1 VGAAGFAEQAAGGAL
16 AEVVFGEGLAG
27 NELQA
32 EAIDEGAHGFE
43 QVASERVSAEA
54 ELVVVANGRVQPG
67 AVQRQGDFG
76 AGKGVAEGEQG
87 VERVARGAAV
97 AVFEAQAFGHDGA
110 QAREVG
116 AGGCAFYAAQ
126 AGQAAGL
133 VDFLKAFLQ
142 QADGVAEFVAGVQVV
157 VAQLFKPFAL
167 ALDFGLDEL
176 AGEGQAEG
184 VVQAEAHLGDAAARV
199 VVGAAEHEAG
209 AGLFAGEDDH
219 ACAAFAKLAQQ
230 AGFKGDVA
238 AQKDAGDGG
247 QGHGADALAVF
258 TKDKGAGIKL
268 KVYVAAIDKEA
279 GHGGV
284 LRFR

>member
-1 VGAAGFAEQAAGGAL
+1 MGAAGFSEQAAGGAL

-133 VDFLKAFLQ
+133 VDCFCCLRIMAKKGHRRFDAYQ
-142 QADGVAEFVAGVQVV
+142 QENHKKTQGWLSGGAR
-157 VAQLFKPFAL
+157 
-167 ALDFGLDEL
+167 DFTAYYLPSPVLWSG
-176 AGEGQAEG
+176 
-184 VVQAEAHLGDAAARV
+184 
-199 VVGAAEHEAG
+199 
-209 AGLFAGEDDH
+209 
-219 ACAAFAKLAQQ
+219 K
-230 AGFKGDVA
+230 
-238 AQKDAGDGG
+238 
-247 QGHGADALAVF
+247 AVF
-258 TKDKGAGIKL
+258 AYRRKYKDRPL
-268 KVYVAAIDKEA
+268 
-279 GHGGV
+279 
-284 LRFR
+284 